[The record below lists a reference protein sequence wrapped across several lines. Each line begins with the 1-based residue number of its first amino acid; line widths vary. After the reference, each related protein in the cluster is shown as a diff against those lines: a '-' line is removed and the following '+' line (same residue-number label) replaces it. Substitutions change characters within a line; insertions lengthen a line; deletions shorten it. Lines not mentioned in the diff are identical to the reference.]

1 MTRRSP
7 SPDHFPLRLVESP
20 DEDIERIIEARVAA
34 RAEADALRWRFR
46 LVVIESVMIAS
57 LVLAAGLVL
66 EQPAGIVLRGA
77 AIVGGGCFLTGLILI
92 GLTGAAGR
100 LLAKLRRKR

>member
-1 MTRRSP
+1 MLKHKSHSNQLALEL
-7 SPDHFPLRLVESP
+7 SPDDDLEAYV
-20 DEDIERIIEARVAA
+20 EARVAA

-57 LVLAAGLVL
+57 LVLSAGVVL
-66 EQPAGIVLRGA
+66 DQPIGLVLRGA
-77 AIVGGGCFLTGLILI
+77 SVVGAGCFVTGLILI

-100 LLAKLRRKR
+100 LLARFRRPR

>member
-1 MTRRSP
+1 MLKRKSHSNQLALELSP
-7 SPDHFPLRLVESP
+7 GDDLESYV
-20 DEDIERIIEARVAA
+20 EARVAA

-57 LVLAAGLVL
+57 LVLAAGVVL
-66 EQPAGIVLRGA
+66 DQPIGLVLRGA
-77 AIVGGGCFLTGLILI
+77 GVVGAGCFVTGLILI

-100 LLAKLRRKR
+100 LLARFRRPR